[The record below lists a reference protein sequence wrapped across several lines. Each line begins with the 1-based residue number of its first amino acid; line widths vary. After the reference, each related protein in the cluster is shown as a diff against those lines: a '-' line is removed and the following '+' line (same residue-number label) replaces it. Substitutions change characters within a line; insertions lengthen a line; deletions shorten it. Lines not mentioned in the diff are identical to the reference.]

1 MRVGCDPMAA
11 SAFFD
16 ISALIFSR
24 VPKMTQVREYPVFT
38 ARTVRR
44 LSPRPPPP
52 QSPSQISQLRAAN
65 PSHAIVGPAHATAVG
80 EPGLSFGLRQAD
92 PGSMLDRMELAAE
105 QCDVAVIGGGPAGS
119 TAAALLA
126 QRGYNVMALEKARHP
141 RFHIGES
148 LLPINL
154 PVFERLGVLDKVR
167 ALGVFKPGADF
178 EADNERGYNTFAFAR
193 AIGNSPPHAYQVWR
207 QDFDKMLYE
216 HARACGANAREG
228 HEAVSIEQNGPRDTR
243 LEVRADDGR
252 SYRIQARYVVDASGR
267 DTFLAAKKKLR
278 RKNNQHQSAAIFGH
292 FRGADARSGE
302 DAGNISMYRFEH
314 GWMWMIPLPQGVM
327 SVGAVCR
334 PDYLK
339 QRKGR
344 TLEFLLDTLKRN
356 PALWRRVERAD
367 LIGNEVRVTGN
378 YSYDSTRMGGPGWVL
393 VGDAFAFLD
402 PVFSSGVY
410 LAMSGAEQA
419 AHAVDAA
426 LREPAREAALLRK
439 LEKRQRAGMARFS
452 FFIYRFNGPVMRQ
465 MFRQP
470 RNTWQLEQG
479 VISMLAG
486 DLFDTPKVLW
496 RLQLFKL
503 VYFFA
508 GLRDLRHWRAEHK
521 YRLAQARSQF
531 TGGNTP
537 LDKI

>member
-1 MRVGCDPMAA
+1 
-11 SAFFD
+11 
-16 ISALIFSR
+16 
-24 VPKMTQVREYPVFT
+24 MTTPT
-38 ARTVRR
+38 AT
-44 LSPRPPPP
+44 
-52 QSPSQISQLRAAN
+52 
-65 PSHAIVGPAHATAVG
+65 TT
-80 EPGLSFGLRQAD
+80 
-92 PGSMLDRMELAAE
+92 E

-126 QRGYNVMALEKARHP
+126 RRGHRVIALEKAHHP

-148 LLPINL
+148 LLPMNL
-154 PVFERLGVLDKVR
+154 PLFERLGVLDKVR

-178 EADNERGYNTFAFAR
+178 EADNERGYNTYQFAR
-193 AIGNSPPHAYQVWR
+193 AIGGSPPHAYQVWR
-207 QDFDKMLYE
+207 QDFDEMLYD
-216 HARACGANAREG
+216 HARDCGADAREG
-228 HEAVSIEQNGPRDTR
+228 HEVIAVEQTGPRESLLD
-243 LEVRADDGR
+243 VRADDGR
-252 SYRIQARYVVDASGR
+252 SYRIQSRYVVDASGR
-267 DTFLAAKKKLR
+267 DALISTKRRLR
-278 RKNNQHQSAAIFGH
+278 RKNDQHQSAAIFGH
-292 FRGADARSGE
+292 FRGAERRPGE
-302 DAGNISMYRFEH
+302 DAGNISIYSFEH
-314 GWMWMIPLPQGVM
+314 GWMWMIPLPDGVM

-344 TLEFLLDTLKRN
+344 TLEFLLDTLKRS
-356 PALWRRVERAD
+356 PALWRRLEQAA
-367 LIGNEVRVTGN
+367 LIDDEVRVTGN
-378 YSYDSTRMGGPGWVL
+378 YSYDSTLMGGPGWVL

-419 AHAVDAA
+419 VQVVDTA

-439 LEKRQRAGMARFS
+439 LEKRQRSGMARFS
-452 FFIYRFNGPVMRQ
+452 FFIYRFNGPVMQQ

-496 RLQLFKL
+496 RLKLFKL
-503 VYFFA
+503 VYA
-508 GLRDLRHWRAEHK
+508 IVGLRNYRRWRAEHK

-537 LDKI
+537 LDRT

>member
-1 MRVGCDPMAA
+1 
-11 SAFFD
+11 
-16 ISALIFSR
+16 
-24 VPKMTQVREYPVFT
+24 MTDQVET
-38 ARTVRR
+38 T
-44 LSPRPPPP
+44 
-52 QSPSQISQLRAAN
+52 I
-65 PSHAIVGPAHATAVG
+65 
-80 EPGLSFGLRQAD
+80 
-92 PGSMLDRMELAAE
+92 EL
-105 QCDVAVIGGGPAGS
+105 CDVVVIGGGPGGS
-119 TAAALLA
+119 TTAALLA
-126 QRGYNVMALEKARHP
+126 RRGYKVIALEKAHHP

-148 LLPINL
+148 LLPMNL

-178 EADNERGYNTFAFAR
+178 EADNERGYNTYAFAR
-193 AIGNSPPHAYQVWR
+193 AIGQSPPHAYQVWR
-207 QDFDKMLYE
+207 QDFDKMLYD
-216 HARACGANAREG
+216 HARECGADAREG
-228 HEAVSIEQNGPRDTR
+228 HEVVQIEQRGPRESR
-243 LEVRADDGR
+243 LDVKTDDGR
-252 SYRIQARYVVDASGR
+252 SYCIQARYVVDASGR
-267 DTFLAAKKKLR
+267 DAFLSAKMKLR
-278 RKNNQHQSAAIFGH
+278 RKNEQHQSAAIFGH
-292 FRGADARSGE
+292 YRGAEQRAGE
-302 DAGNISMYRFEH
+302 DAGNISVYSFEH
-314 GWMWMIPLPQGVM
+314 GWMWMIPLPDGVM

-344 TLEFLLDTLKRN
+344 TLEFLLDTLKLS
-356 PALWRRVERAD
+356 PALWRRLEHAE
-367 LIGNEVRVTGN
+367 LIDNEVRVTGN

-419 AHAVDAA
+419 VDVVDQA
-426 LREPAREAALLRK
+426 LRDPAREMSLLRK

-452 FFIYRFNGPVMRQ
+452 FFIYRFNGPVMQQ

-503 VYFFA
+503 VYA
-508 GLRDLRHWRAEHK
+508 ICGLRDWRRWRSEHK
-521 YRLAQARSQF
+521 YRLAQARAQF

-537 LDKI
+537 LDKA

>member
-1 MRVGCDPMAA
+1 MGA
-11 SAFFD
+11 SD
-16 ISALIFSR
+16 R
-24 VPKMTQVREYPVFT
+24 PV
-38 ARTVRR
+38 
-44 LSPRPPPP
+44 
-52 QSPSQISQLRAAN
+52 
-65 PSHAIVGPAHATAVG
+65 
-80 EPGLSFGLRQAD
+80 
-92 PGSMLDRMELAAE
+92 E
-105 QCDVAVIGGGPAGS
+105 QCDVVVIGGGPSGS

-126 QRGYNVMALEKARHP
+126 RRGYRVIALEKAHHP

-148 LLPINL
+148 LLPMNL
-154 PVFERLGVLDKVR
+154 PIFERLGVLDKVR

-178 EADNERGYNTFAFAR
+178 EADNARGYNTYAFAR

-207 QDFDKMLYE
+207 QDFDKMLYD
-216 HARACGANAREG
+216 HARECGADAREG
-228 HEAVSIEQNGPRDTR
+228 HEVTKVEQHGSRETR
-243 LEVRADDGR
+243 LEVDADDGR
-252 SYRIQARYVVDASGR
+252 RYAIQTRYVVDASGR
-267 DTFLAAKKKLR
+267 DALLSTKKKLR
-278 RKNNQHQSAAIFGH
+278 RKNAEHQSAAIFGH
-292 FRGADARSGE
+292 FRGADRRAGE
-302 DAGNISMYRFEH
+302 DAGNISIYRFDH
-314 GWMWMIPLPQGVM
+314 GWMWMIPLPGGVM

-344 TLEFLLDTLKRN
+344 TIEFLLDTLQLN
-356 PALWRRVERAD
+356 PSLWRRMSRAD
-367 LIGNEVRVTGN
+367 LIGDEVRVTGN

-419 AHAVDAA
+419 VNVVDCA
-426 LREPAREAALLRK
+426 LRDPAVEKGLLRR

-452 FFIYRFNGPVMRQ
+452 FFIYRFNGPVMQQ
-465 MFRQP
+465 MFREP

-486 DLFDTPKVLW
+486 DLFDSRKVLS
-496 RLQLFKL
+496 RLRLFKL
-503 VYFFA
+503 AYA
-508 GLRDLRHWRAEHK
+508 LCGLRDFKRWRAEHR
-521 YRLAQARSQF
+521 YRLAQARAQF